1 MIYIVDIDETI
12 CTTPYIGGENRY
24 DLSEPFMD
32 RIEKINNLH
41 DMNHIIIYWTA
52 RGGSTGKD
60 WAEFTHAQ
68 LLSWGCKFSEL
79 KMNKPMYDVWI
90 DDKALHSLDY
100 FK

>member
-12 CTTPYIGGENRY
+12 CTTPYIDGENRY
-24 DLSEPFMD
+24 DLAEPYLD
-32 RIEKINNLH
+32 RISKINNLH
-41 DMNHIIIYWTA
+41 DMNHTIIYWTA

-60 WAEFTHAQ
+60 WTDFTNEQ

-79 KMNKPMYDVWI
+79 KMNKPMYDIWI
-90 DDKALHSLDY
+90 DDKALHSVDY